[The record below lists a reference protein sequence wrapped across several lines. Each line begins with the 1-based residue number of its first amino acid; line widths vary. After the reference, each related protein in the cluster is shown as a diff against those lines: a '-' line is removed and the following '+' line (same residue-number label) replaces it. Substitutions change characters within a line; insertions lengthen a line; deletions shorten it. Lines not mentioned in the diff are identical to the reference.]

1 MVKNLSAMQETQI
14 DSWVGMIPWRGEW
27 QPILVFLTRQFY
39 GQRSLKGYSLWNSK
53 EWDKLRDS
61 HTHTHILKSNSHTC
75 HLTNICP
82 QPCPPYPRQLFKN
95 VFYCDKMH
103 MVKFIIFTILR
114 VQFSDKY
121 IHMVQPSPLSIT
133 RTLFTLLNYNSIPI
147 KQ

>member
-61 HTHTHILKSNSHTC
+61 HTHTHSEIKLTHLPSH
-75 HLTNICP
+75 
-82 QPCPPYPRQLFKN
+82 
-95 VFYCDKMH
+95 
-103 MVKFIIFTILR
+103 
-114 VQFSDKY
+114 KY
-121 IHMVQPSPLSIT
+121 LPLAMSPLPPPT
-133 RTLFTLLNYNSIPI
+133 F
-147 KQ
+147 